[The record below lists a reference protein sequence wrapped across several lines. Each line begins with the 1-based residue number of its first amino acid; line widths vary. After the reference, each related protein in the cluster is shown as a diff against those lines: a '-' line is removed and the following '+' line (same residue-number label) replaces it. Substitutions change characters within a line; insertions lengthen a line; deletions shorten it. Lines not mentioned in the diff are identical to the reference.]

1 MSHLVLLLL
10 GVDYLHKRARA
21 LMIGGWLMLAAGA
34 FVFIDALD
42 NALYF
47 PLNFFAA
54 LLVIEGIATLAIA
67 KSGVGG
73 QRVLRYTK
81 GVFVLL
87 AGALVLAG
95 HHHGHFMLSM
105 IFGLLFLVDGLIQ
118 CIAAYVVRYPRWR
131 VVFASG
137 VAEVLLAVFFFQPYT
152 PITSA
157 RCRTASACSWRSRA

>member
-73 QRVLRYTK
+73 QRVLR
-81 GVFVLL
+81 
-87 AGALVLAG
+87 
-95 HHHGHFMLSM
+95 
-105 IFGLLFLVDGLIQ
+105 
-118 CIAAYVVRYPRWR
+118 W
-131 VVFASG
+131 
-137 VAEVLLAVFFFQPYT
+137 
-152 PITSA
+152 
-157 RCRTASACSWRSRA
+157 

>member
-34 FVFIDALD
+34 FVFLDALD

-54 LLVIEGIATLAIA
+54 LLVAEGIATLAIA

-81 GVFVLL
+81 GCSCWWP
-87 AGALVLAG
+87 A
-95 HHHGHFMLSM
+95 HW
-105 IFGLLFLVDGLIQ
+105 
-118 CIAAYVVRYPRWR
+118 CWR
-131 VVFASG
+131 AI
-137 VAEVLLAVFFFQPYT
+137 
-152 PITSA
+152 ITGISC
-157 RCRTASACSWRSRA
+157 CR